1 MMRNARTLI
10 ERMTLS
16 KAIDG
21 ELHTVDVDLH
31 EIDGVFYVYVYD
43 PNEEFES
50 DPFTHDNL
58 DDARQMFERCVS
70 LIIEEPVYPAE
81 SAYDF
86 AERIYDML
94 ADPA

>member
-1 MMRNARTLI
+1 MRNARTLI

-31 EIDGVFYVYVYD
+31 DIDGVFYVYVYD
-43 PNEEFES
+43 PNEAFGS
-50 DPFTHDNL
+50 DPFSLHSLEEAKALFD
-58 DDARQMFERCVS
+58 RCVYY
-70 LIIEEPVYPAE
+70 IMAEPVYPTE

-86 AERIYDML
+86 AERIYDL
-94 ADPA
+94 LQTDA